1 MRPMP
6 TRGRPPTAVGCG
18 RGHSAAGLGAGVTH
32 GGRHSPQ
39 DAAWDH
45 PVRFPELGNCVPCR
59 ASRPS
64 VSHPRRRAGRHQGHR
79 LAVVLAVVALLGWRL
94 LIGADEPQQM
104 HLIAL
109 HGTRPFASWV
119 GEHSDMSSTSGQ
131 S

>member
-1 MRPMP
+1 MAVGTLRRTPPGTTPSSSPSWATECPVVRAVRAFP
-6 TRGRPPTAVGCG
+6 TRAPSLSSSAHPPTK
-18 RGHSAAGLGAGVTH
+18 
-32 GGRHSPQ
+32 Q
-39 DAAWDH
+39 
-45 PVRFPELGNCVPCR
+45 FPG
-59 ASRPS
+59 
-64 VSHPRRRAGRHQGHR
+64 RRAGRHQGHR